1 MGQLNFLSIFGNQM
15 YLEQI
20 NKMDSLPRAKGAL
33 HLTTSGQSK
42 IKSLFQQ
49 GSTRALFPRRAKGLE
64 CIMINTSGGLTGGDK
79 FSNSIICEGDSHLT
93 ISTQGCERI
102 YKSGDGTAAVVENIV
117 TVKNSSRVYW
127 LPQETIIFDQGRIK
141 RHLKV
146 ELSSEAEAL
155 IVEPV
160 IFGRLAMGETNIS
173 GHFED
178 KIEIHVDGKIAYLD
192 KTRLTGEISKTLKRP
207 AVSNGSTATAILIFK
222 SETAKSFLNFVREQV
237 NAQSGVSLINT
248 NFMVARFV
256 ASTGYELRKML
267 VPVINKIT
275 DENLPKTWRL

>member
-1 MGQLNFLSIFGNQM
+1 MGQLKFLSIFGNQM

-102 YKSGDGTAAVVENIV
+102 YKSGDGTAAMVENIV

-160 IFGRLAMGETNIS
+160 IFGRLAMGETDIS

-178 KIEIHVDGKIAYLD
+178 KIEIHVDGKITYLD

-207 AVSNGSTATAILIFK
+207 AVLNGSAATAILIFK
-222 SETAKSFLNFVREQV
+222 SETAKSFLNFVREQL
-237 NAQSGVSLINT
+237 NAQSGASLINT
-248 NFMVARFV
+248 SFMVARFV
-256 ASTGYELRKML
+256 APTGYELRKML
-267 VPVINKIT
+267 LPVINKIT

>member
-20 NKMDSLPRAKGAL
+20 NKMDSLPRAKGAF

-79 FSNSIICEGDSHLT
+79 FSNSIICEGGSHLT

-102 YKSGDGTAAVVENIV
+102 YKSGDGTAAMVENIV

-256 ASTGYELRKML
+256 APTGYELRKML

>member
-256 ASTGYELRKML
+256 APTGYELRKML

>member
-79 FSNSIICEGDSHLT
+79 LSNSIICEGHSHLT

-178 KIEIHVDGKIAYLD
+178 TIEIHVDGKIAYLD

-207 AVSNGSTATAILIFK
+207 AVLNGSAATAILIFK
-222 SETAKSFLNFVREQV
+222 SETAKSFLNFLIEQL
-237 NAQSGVSLINT
+237 NAQSGVSLLN
-248 NFMVARFV
+248 NSFLVARFV
-256 ASTGYELRKML
+256 APTGYELRQML
-267 VPVINKIT
+267 VPIINKIT

>member
-1 MGQLNFLSIFGNQM
+1 M

-79 FSNSIICEGDSHLT
+79 FSNSIICEGHSHLT

-160 IFGRLAMGETNIS
+160 IFGRLAMGETDIS

-178 KIEIHVDGKIAYLD
+178 KIEIHVDGKITYLD

-207 AVSNGSTATAILIFK
+207 AVLNGSAATAILIFK
-222 SETAKSFLNFVREQV
+222 SETAKSFLNFVREQL
-237 NAQSGVSLINT
+237 NAQSGASLINT
-248 NFMVARFV
+248 SFMVARFV
-256 ASTGYELRKML
+256 APTGYELRKML

>member
-79 FSNSIICEGDSHLT
+79 LSNSIICEGHSHLI

-117 TVKNSSRVYW
+117 KVKNSSRVYW

-207 AVSNGSTATAILIFK
+207 AVLNGSAATAILIFK

-256 ASTGYELRKML
+256 APTGFELRKML

>member
-79 FSNSIICEGDSHLT
+79 LSNSIICEGHSHLT

-222 SETAKSFLNFVREQV
+222 SETAKSFLNFVREKV

-256 ASTGYELRKML
+256 APTGFELRKML

>member
-1 MGQLNFLSIFGNQM
+1 MGQLKFLSIFGNQM
-15 YLEQI
+15 YLKQI

-33 HLTTSGQSK
+33 HLATSGQSK

-49 GSTRALFPRRAKGLE
+49 GSTRVLFPRRAKGLE

-79 FSNSIICEGDSHLT
+79 FLNSIICEGQSHLT

-127 LPQETIIFDQGRIK
+127 LPQETIIFDQGRIN

-256 ASTGYELRKML
+256 APTGYELRKML

>member
-1 MGQLNFLSIFGNQM
+1 MGQLKFLSIFGNQM

-178 KIEIHVDGKIAYLD
+178 KIEIHVDGKITYLD

-207 AVSNGSTATAILIFK
+207 AVLNGSAATAILIFK
-222 SETAKSFLNFVREQV
+222 SESAKSFLNFVREQL
-237 NAQSGVSLINT
+237 NAQSGVSLLN
-248 NFMVARFV
+248 NSFLVARFV
-256 ASTGYELRKML
+256 APTGYKLRQML

>member
-1 MGQLNFLSIFGNQM
+1 M

-20 NKMDSLPRAKGAL
+20 NKMDSLPRAKGTL

-79 FSNSIICEGDSHLT
+79 LSNSIICEGHSHLT

-256 ASTGYELRKML
+256 APTGYELRKML
-267 VPVINKIT
+267 LPVINKIT

>member
-1 MGQLNFLSIFGNQM
+1 M

-20 NKMDSLPRAKGAL
+20 NKMDSLPRAKGTL

-49 GSTRALFPRRAKGLE
+49 GSTMALFPRRAKGLE

-256 ASTGYELRKML
+256 APTGYELRKML

-275 DENLPKTWRL
+275 NENLPKTWRL

>member
-79 FSNSIICEGDSHLT
+79 LSNSIICEGHSHLT

-178 KIEIHVDGKIAYLD
+178 KIEIHVDGEIAYLD

-237 NAQSGVSLINT
+237 NAQSGVSLINK

>member
-20 NKMDSLPRAKGAL
+20 NKMDSLPRAKGTL

-79 FSNSIICEGDSHLT
+79 LSNSIICEGDSHLT

-192 KTRLTGEISKTLKRP
+192 KTRLTGEISKILKRP
-207 AVSNGSTATAILIFK
+207 AVSNGSAATAILIFK
-222 SETAKSFLNFVREQV
+222 SESAKSFLNFVREQL
-237 NAQSGVSLINT
+237 NAQSGVSLLN
-248 NFMVARFV
+248 NSFLVARFV
-256 ASTGYELRKML
+256 APTGYKLRQML

>member
-1 MGQLNFLSIFGNQM
+1 MGQLKFLSIFGNQM

-222 SETAKSFLNFVREQV
+222 SETAKSFLNFVREQL
-237 NAQSGVSLINT
+237 NAQSGASLINT
-248 NFMVARFV
+248 SFMMARFV
-256 ASTGYELRKML
+256 APTGYELRKML
-267 VPVINKIT
+267 LPVINKIT

>member
-1 MGQLNFLSIFGNQM
+1 M

-49 GSTRALFPRRAKGLE
+49 GSTRVLFPRRAKGLE

-79 FSNSIICEGDSHLT
+79 LSNSIICEGHSHLT

-102 YKSGDGTAAVVENIV
+102 YKSGDGTAAMVENIV

-160 IFGRLAMGETNIS
+160 IFGRLAMGETSIS

-256 ASTGYELRKML
+256 APTGYELRKML

>member
-1 MGQLNFLSIFGNQM
+1 M

-79 FSNSIICEGDSHLT
+79 LSNSIICEGHSHLT

-146 ELSSEAEAL
+146 ELSSKAEAL

-160 IFGRLAMGETNIS
+160 IFGRLAMGEANIS

-207 AVSNGSTATAILIFK
+207 AVSNGNTATGILIFK
-222 SETAKSFLNFVREQV
+222 SETANSFLNFVREQV
-237 NAQSGVSLINT
+237 NAQSGVSLINK

-256 ASTGYELRKML
+256 APTGYELRKML

>member
-222 SETAKSFLNFVREQV
+222 SETAESFLNFVREQV

-256 ASTGYELRKML
+256 APTGYELRKML

>member
-1 MGQLNFLSIFGNQM
+1 MGQLKFLSIFGNQM

-256 ASTGYELRKML
+256 APTGYELRKML

>member
-1 MGQLNFLSIFGNQM
+1 MSIAGNQM
-15 YLEQI
+15 YLEKI
-20 NKMDSLPRAKGAL
+20 NRLDGPPRAKGIL
-33 HLTTSGQSK
+33 HLTSAGQSK
-42 IKSLFQQ
+42 IKNLFQQ
-49 GSTRALFPRRAKGLE
+49 GATRALFPRRANGLE

-79 FSNSIICEGDSHLT
+79 FSNSIICEDHSNLT
-93 ISTQGCERI
+93 ITTQGCERI
-102 YKSGDGTAAVVENIV
+102 YKSGDGTVAVVENRV
-117 TVKNSSRVYW
+117 TVKNSSRVHW

-141 RHLKV
+141 RQLKV

-192 KTRLTGEISKTLKRP
+192 KTRLTGEISKILKRP
-207 AVSNGSTATAILIFK
+207 AVSNGSAATAILIFK
-222 SETAKSFLNFVREQV
+222 SESAKSFLNFVREQL

-256 ASTGYELRKML
+256 APTGYELRQML

>member
-79 FSNSIICEGDSHLT
+79 LSNSIICEGDSHLT

-256 ASTGYELRKML
+256 APTGYELRKML

-275 DENLPKTWRL
+275 NENLPKTWRL

>member
-79 FSNSIICEGDSHLT
+79 LSNSIICEGHSHLT

-117 TVKNSSRVYW
+117 KVKNSSRVYW
-127 LPQETIIFDQGRIK
+127 LPQEAIIFDQGRIK

-207 AVSNGSTATAILIFK
+207 AVSNGSTATAILILK
-222 SETAKSFLNFVREQV
+222 SETAKSLLNFVREQV

-256 ASTGYELRKML
+256 APTGYELRKML